1 MIKIDKLFR
10 DKNTSTIIYILV
22 AVGILLMTFGTAGKN
37 SVPKNVEQVTELSRA
52 REAELILSE
61 IKGVGKVRVMIS
73 EEQKSDDSLF
83 PDKETD
89 GKGSKASVLI
99 VADGGA
105 DGRIRE
111 KIIRAASVALGVD
124 SHKIQVFERKE

>member
-1 MIKIDKLFR
+1 
-10 DKNTSTIIYILV
+10 
-22 AVGILLMTFGTAGKN
+22 MTFGTAGKN
-37 SVPKNVEQVTELSRA
+37 SVPKNVEPVTELSRA

-83 PDKETD
+83 SDKETD

>member
-37 SVPKNVEQVTELSRA
+37 SVPKSVEPVTEMSRA

-73 EEQKSDDSLF
+73 EEQKSDGSLF
-83 PDKETD
+83 SNKETD
-89 GKGSKASVLI
+89 SKKKL
-99 VADGGA
+99 
-105 DGRIRE
+105 E
-111 KIIRAASVALGVD
+111 
-124 SHKIQVFERKE
+124 EE

>member
-22 AVGILLMTFGTAGKN
+22 AVGILLMTVDTAGKN
-37 SVPKNVEQVTELSRA
+37 SVPNNVEQVTELSRA

-73 EEQKSDDSLF
+73 EEEKSDGSLF
-83 PDKETD
+83 SDKETD

-111 KIIRAASVALGVD
+111 KIIRASSVALGVD

>member
-37 SVPKNVEQVTELSRA
+37 SVPKTVVSVTELSRA

-61 IKGVGKVRVMIS
+61 IKGVGKVKVMIS
-73 EEQKSDDSLF
+73 EEQKPDDSLF
-83 PDKETD
+83 SDKETD
-89 GKGSKASVLI
+89 SKGSKASVLI

-111 KIIRAASVALGVD
+111 KIIRAASAALGVD

>member
-37 SVPKNVEQVTELSRA
+37 SVPKSVEPVTEMSRA

-73 EEQKSDDSLF
+73 EEQKSDGSLF
-83 PDKETD
+83 SNKETD
-89 GKGSKASVLI
+89 SKRSKASVLI

-111 KIIRAASVALGVD
+111 TIIRAASVALGVD